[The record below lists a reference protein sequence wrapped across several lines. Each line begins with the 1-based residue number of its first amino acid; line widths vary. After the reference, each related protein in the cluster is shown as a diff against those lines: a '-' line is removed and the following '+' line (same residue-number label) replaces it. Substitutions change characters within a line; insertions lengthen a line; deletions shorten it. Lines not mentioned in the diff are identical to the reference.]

1 MEMVLGCERGWCGG
15 FGIRRLLVCGCTLV
29 KLRLWMGT
37 VVAIL
42 AIPVLDAALKLCA
55 AGQVLPPVA

>member
-1 MEMVLGCERGWCGG
+1 
-15 FGIRRLLVCGCTLV
+15 
-29 KLRLWMGT
+29 MGT

-55 AGQVLPPVA
+55 GKFHLLWRKVL

>member
-1 MEMVLGCERGWCGG
+1 MFGCALGWGCG
-15 FGIRRLLVCGCTLV
+15 FGIRRLLVCCSVV

-42 AIPVLDAALKLCA
+42 AIPVLDAVLKLCA
-55 AGQVLPPVA
+55 GKFYFLWREVL